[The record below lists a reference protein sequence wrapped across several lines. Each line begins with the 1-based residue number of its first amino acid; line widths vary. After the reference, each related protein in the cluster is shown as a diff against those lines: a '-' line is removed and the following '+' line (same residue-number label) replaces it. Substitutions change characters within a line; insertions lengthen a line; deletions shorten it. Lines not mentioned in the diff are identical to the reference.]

1 METELTLSLRRRE
14 NMPNCVSS
22 KCSMIRSPKTVK
34 AHQDDESTEEGIAN
48 MKGRYLEL
56 HTIPISTTF
65 FS

>member
-1 METELTLSLRRRE
+1 
-14 NMPNCVSS
+14 MPNCVPNE
-22 KCSMIRSPKTVK
+22 CSIIRSLKKIK